1 MRNVRMTMHLNLL
14 VTLLFVT
21 ASAMALGGCLDMP
34 IIHVAKPTD
43 AGDAGPPADAS
54 ADGPAEAGP
63 DTCET
68 CVRAPSRP
76 TYGCG
81 DEMAACA
88 MDPIC
93 FATME
98 CAVVKG
104 CFHLT
109 GQGAIIDCGIP
120 CGREAGLDI
129 TSPAVS
135 LIFAVVAC
143 GQDKCGPICRGEVDA
158 SATR

>member
-1 MRNVRMTMHLNLL
+1 MTMRFNPSTI
-14 VTLLFVT
+14 VLFATVG
-21 ASAMALGGCLDMP
+21 AMAIAGCLDMP
-34 IIHVAKPTD
+34 IIHVAKPD
-43 AGDAGPPADAS
+43 AGDAGPPSDAS
-54 ADGPAEAGP
+54 GDGPIEAGP
-63 DTCET
+63 DACER
-68 CVRAPSRP
+68 CVRAKSQP

-88 MDPIC
+88 TDPIC
-93 FATME
+93 YATME
-98 CAVVKG
+98 CAVSIG

-129 TSPAVS
+129 TSPAVA

-143 GQDKCGPICRGEVDA
+143 GQDKCGAICRGEVDA
-158 SATR
+158 SAK